1 MRKSSLIFASLLFVA
16 TALIPLSAQAL
27 DPNYV
32 ASIFNRYITNKALAN
47 PSVIVIDQE
56 SGETVFEKNA
66 NSLRKPASVQ
76 KLLTGAAAVLH
87 LPMEEVFTTSTWV
100 GVEPKSIVIQG
111 SLDPWISL
119 SDSVAKKMGRTSL
132 PRIEF
137 NSLNA
142 LKSANS
148 GSIRNS
154 TIYYSNLYSQDVAN
168 IKSFFAKHGVVAK
181 MKHLGGQDAIALSDR
196 FILDSESPQLQEIL
210 AFTLTWS
217 DNLLAE
223 RIARLAAKAAGNT
236 FDDAGVAATFTE
248 VLTEFE
254 IDSSSLVVGDASGLS
269 PENRVTAKQVGQ
281 LLVKMKRDERFL
293 PIING
298 LPVSGISGTLRNRFI
313 QTAPDAVG
321 LIKAKTGTLNDT
333 TNLAGYVES
342 GDREYAF
349 VIISDQHLRRNSV
362 ASRIRDL
369 VDRILGK
376 IAAPFLP
383 KAAAEPE
390 VTILS
395 SDTP

>member
-1 MRKSSLIFASLLFVA
+1 MRKPLLVFAALLFGA
-16 TALIPLSAQAL
+16 TALIPVNAQAL
-27 DPNYV
+27 DQNSV

-56 SGETVFEKNA
+56 TGETVYEKSA

-87 LPMEEVFTTSTWV
+87 LPMEEDFVTSAWV
-100 GVEPKSIVIQG
+100 GIEPKSLVIQG

-119 SDSVAKKMGRTSL
+119 DDTVAKKMGRTSL

-142 LKSANS
+142 LKSSNS

-168 IKSFFAKHGVVAK
+168 LKRFFAKHGVIAK
-181 MKHLGGQDAIALSDR
+181 MKHVGTQDALDLSDT
-196 FILDSESPQLQEIL
+196 FILDAHSPQLQEIL

-223 RIARLAAKAAGNT
+223 RIARLASKAAGNT
-236 FDDAGVAATFTE
+236 FDDAGVATTFAD
-248 VLTEFE
+248 VLSGFE

-269 PENRVTAKQVGQ
+269 RDNRITAKQIGQ
-281 LLVKMKRDERFL
+281 LLVKIKHDDRFL
-293 PIING
+293 PVING

-321 LIKAKTGTLNDT
+321 LVKAKTGTLNDT

-383 KAAAEPE
+383 KAPDEPE
-390 VTILS
+390 VTIAS

>member
-1 MRKSSLIFASLLFVA
+1 MRKPLLVFAALLFGA
-16 TALIPLSAQAL
+16 TALIPVNAQAL
-27 DPNYV
+27 DQNSV

-56 SGETVFEKNA
+56 TGETVYEKSA

-87 LPMEEVFTTSTWV
+87 LPMEEDFVTSAWV
-100 GVEPKSIVIQG
+100 GIEPKSLVIQG

-119 SDSVAKKMGRTSL
+119 DDTVAKKMGRTSL

-142 LKSANS
+142 LKSSNS

-168 IKSFFAKHGVVAK
+168 LKRFFAKHGVIAK
-181 MKHLGGQDAIALSDR
+181 MKHVGTQDAVGLSDT
-196 FILDSESPQLQEIL
+196 FILDAHSPQLQEIL

-223 RIARLAAKAAGNT
+223 RIARLASKAAGNT
-236 FDDAGVAATFTE
+236 FDDAGVATTFAD
-248 VLTEFE
+248 VLSGFE

-269 PENRVTAKQVGQ
+269 RDNRITAKQIGQ
-281 LLVKMKRDERFL
+281 LLVKIKHDDRFL
-293 PIING
+293 PMING

-321 LIKAKTGTLNDT
+321 LVKAKTGTLNDT

-383 KAAAEPE
+383 KAPDEPE
-390 VTILS
+390 VTIAS

>member
-1 MRKSSLIFASLLFVA
+1 MRKSSLIIASLLFVA

-76 KLLTGAAAVLH
+76 KLLAGAAAVLH

-181 MKHLGGQDAIALSDR
+181 MKHVGGQDALALSDR

-248 VLTEFE
+248 VLSEFE

-293 PIING
+293 PMING

>member
-1 MRKSSLIFASLLFVA
+1 MRKSLLVFASLLFVA
-16 TALIPLSAQAL
+16 TAVVPVSAQAL
-27 DPNYV
+27 DPNSV

-56 SGETVFEKNA
+56 SGETVFEKNS

-87 LPMEEVFTTSTWV
+87 LSMDQVFTTSTWI

-137 NSLNA
+137 NSLSA

-168 IKSFFAKHGVVAK
+168 IKSFFAKHGVIAK
-181 MKHLGGQDAIALSDR
+181 MKHVGTQDAIDLSDS

-248 VLTEFE
+248 VLSEFE
-254 IDSSSLVVGDASGLS
+254 IDSSQLIVQDASGLS
-269 PENRVTAKQVGQ
+269 RENRVTAKQVGQ
-281 LLVKMKRDERFL
+281 LLVKIKHDERFL
-293 PIING
+293 PLING
-298 LPVSGISGTLRNRFI
+298 LPVGGISGTLRNRFI
-313 QTAPDAVG
+313 ETAPDAVG

-349 VIISDQHLRRNSV
+349 VIISDQHVRTNSV

-383 KAAAEPE
+383 KAPEDPE
-390 VTILS
+390 VKILS